1 MENEEKI
8 ADQNLKVKVMVGKL
22 SLSVVKKVK

>member
-8 ADQNLKVKVMVGKL
+8 ADQNLKVRVMVGKL
-22 SLSVVKKVK
+22 SLGVVKKVK